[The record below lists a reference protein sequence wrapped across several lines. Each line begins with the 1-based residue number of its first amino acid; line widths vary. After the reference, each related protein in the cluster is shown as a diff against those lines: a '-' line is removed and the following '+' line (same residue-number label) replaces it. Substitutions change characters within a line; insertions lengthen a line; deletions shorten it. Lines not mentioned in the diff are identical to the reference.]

1 MKCPNIKIYKC
12 SDGFVTD
19 NAQVA
24 KSHETNIKSNK
35 LKCPFCQQELE
46 KRHAATTDYN
56 SMFIT
61 YYCRNPECESTTD
74 LIGCK
79 EFWDILGQ
87 LIRTHKALEI
97 AKTHLGY
104 IKNNYHSWTPYRDEQ
119 MIAQASNCLAKI
131 QELEDDNL

>member
-1 MKCPNIKIYKC
+1 MSDMKCPYCNKPLHCGAILK
-12 SDGFVTD
+12 SD
-19 NAQVA
+19 
-24 KSHETNIKSNK
+24 KHLI
-35 LKCPFCQQELE
+35 ELYQC
-46 KRHAATTDYN
+46 AN
-56 SMFIT
+56 Q
-61 YYCRNPECESTTD
+61 ECESTEF
-74 LIGCK
+74 LVGCK

-87 LIRTHKALEI
+87 LIHTRKALEI